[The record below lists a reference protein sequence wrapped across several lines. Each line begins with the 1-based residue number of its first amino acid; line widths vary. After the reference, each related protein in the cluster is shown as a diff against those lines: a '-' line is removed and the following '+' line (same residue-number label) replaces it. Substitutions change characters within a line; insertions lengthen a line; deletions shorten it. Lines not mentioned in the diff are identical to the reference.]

1 MANTTPYDLGPL
13 TSSWVRSLRARNLAD
28 NTQRVYARAATG
40 LRDYLLDYVPAQ
52 DDEGAR
58 PAPTALEGDGG
69 IHREHVEAYIGHL
82 LTETSPAT
90 AHQHFRSLKTF
101 FNWCVDEEEMDRSP
115 MRTMKAPHLPEV
127 EVPVIPDDA
136 LEKLLKV
143 CKGTGFEARRDTAII
158 LMFLDTGTRLSEL
171 TVRTQEKL
179 DLDLMVLHVLGKGS
193 RERPAPF
200 GRATAMA
207 MDRYLRA
214 TGKHLGRALEPDDP
228 LWFGVKTKRALTIW
242 GVGTMI
248 ERRCKEAGIPHIH
261 PHQFR
266 HTFAHLWKVNGGN
279 EDALMRI
286 MGWRSRQMLN
296 RYGSSAGEERARLE
310 HRDLSPGDRLNGG
323 KSGRGGRG

>member
-1 MANTTPYDLGPL
+1 MAKRQPYDIAPL
-13 TSSWVRSLRARNLAD
+13 SASWARSLRARNLAD
-28 NTQRVYARAATG
+28 NTQRVYTRAAAG
-40 LRDYLLDYVPAQ
+40 LRDFLITYEPKPGDEHARLVPT
-52 DDEGAR
+52 E
-58 PAPTALEGDGG
+58 LEGNDG
-69 IHREHVEAYIGHL
+69 IHREHIEAYIDHL
-82 LTETSPAT
+82 LSTTSAAT

-101 FNWCVDEEEMDRSP
+101 FNWLVDEEEMDRSP
-115 MRTMKAPHLPEV
+115 MRTMKAPRLPEV

-143 CKGTGFEARRDTAII
+143 CKGTTFEARRDTAII
-158 LMFLDTGTRLSEL
+158 LMFLDTGARLSEL
-171 TVRTQEKL
+171 TLRTQEKL
-179 DLDLMVLHVLGKGS
+179 DLDLMVLHVRGKGD

-200 GRATAMA
+200 GRATAVA

-214 TGKHLGRALEPDDP
+214 AGKHLGRALEPGDP
-228 LWFGVKTKRALTIW
+228 LWFGVKTKRELTIW

-286 MGWRSRQMLN
+286 MGWRSRQMLS
-296 RYGSSAGEERARLE
+296 RYGSSAGEERARRE

-323 KSGRGGRG
+323 KSGRGGQR